1 MKAREYI
8 IMCEAV
14 ERGVLS
20 GIARYNKH
28 RDIPVADDLGLTE
41 NIVTYVMHEIGEYFF
56 WEDMGDEA

>member
-14 ERGVLS
+14 ERGVLN
-20 GIARYNKH
+20 GIARYNKN

-41 NIVTYVMHEIGEYFF
+41 TIVTYVMQEVGDYFI
-56 WEDMGDEA
+56 WEDLNDEA